1 MNYLHICSEFSVPWF
16 EHGQF
21 LDHLNTTYIVHGF
34 AKEARKGIVLDL
46 RKLSC
51 ILDKMKR
58 GLTGCVRVLWK
69 ISINVRTGSVL
80 NKIYTYSSKHIY
92 SKDHFV
98 FMYKLVQPWIHRKQV
113 HNYKA
118 LIDDI
123 SLYSGFNFDA
133 LISILNKA
141 SLVWGI
147 IFKYD
152 QHIVK
157 QIVSVMSQT
166 TIYYENIF

>member
-1 MNYLHICSEFSVPWF
+1 
-16 EHGQF
+16 
-21 LDHLNTTYIVHGF
+21 
-34 AKEARKGIVLDL
+34 
-46 RKLSC
+46 
-51 ILDKMKR
+51 
-58 GLTGCVRVLWK
+58 
-69 ISINVRTGSVL
+69 
-80 NKIYTYSSKHIY
+80 
-92 SKDHFV
+92 
-98 FMYKLVQPWIHRKQV
+98 MYKLVQPWIHRKQV